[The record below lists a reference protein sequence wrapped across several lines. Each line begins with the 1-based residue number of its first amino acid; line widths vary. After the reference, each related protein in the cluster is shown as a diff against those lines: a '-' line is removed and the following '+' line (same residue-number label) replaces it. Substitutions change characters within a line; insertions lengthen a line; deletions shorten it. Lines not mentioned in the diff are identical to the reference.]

1 MTRKSVVAR
10 DAKRQKMVDRYASK
24 RAALKEAFANPNN
37 SYEEKMAAFEKLQ
50 KLPRNASPSRI
61 TRRCSL
67 LVDLMLFTENLVSAE
82 LNYVKLQCAATFL
95 D

>member
-37 SYEEKMAAFEKLQ
+37 SYEEKWQHLKNYNNYLEMLAPQELQ
-50 KLPRNASPSRI
+50 DDA
-61 TRRCSL
+61 L
-67 LVDLMLFTENLVSAE
+67 LLEDLMLFTENLVSAE